1 MKSLTPRQKVTISRS
16 NVISSVIISVYEA
29 DGMNASYPEPSSS
42 RSYYR
47 EAEILV
53 EVPTR
58 QDVHKLAK
66 DIVKLIDSKGIQII
80 ASDVN

>member
-1 MKSLTPRQKVTISRS
+1 MKNLTPKQKTTISRS
-16 NVISSVIISVYEA
+16 NVISSVIISVFEA
-29 DGMNASYPEPSSS
+29 DPEPSNS

-66 DIVKLIDSKGIQII
+66 DIVKLIDSKDIQII

>member
-1 MKSLTPRQKVTISRS
+1 MIKNLRPRQKTTISRS
-16 NVISSVIISVYEA
+16 NVVANVIISVFES
-29 DGMNASYPEPSSS
+29 DPEPSNS
-42 RSYYR
+42 RSYSR
-47 EAEILV
+47 EAEILI

-66 DIVKLIDSKGIQII
+66 EIVKLMDSKGIQII

>member
-1 MKSLTPRQKVTISRS
+1 MKNLRPRQKTTIYRS
-16 NVISSVIISVYEA
+16 KVISSVIISVFEA
-29 DGMNASYPEPSSS
+29 DPEPSNS

-66 DIVKLIDSKGIQII
+66 EIVKLMDSKGIQII

>member
-1 MKSLTPRQKVTISRS
+1 MIKNLRPRQKTTISRS
-16 NVISSVIISVYEA
+16 NVVANVIISVFES
-29 DGMNASYPEPSSS
+29 DPEPSHS
-42 RSYYR
+42 RSYSR

-66 DIVKLIDSKGIQII
+66 DIVKMLNNNGIQII

>member
-1 MKSLTPRQKVTISRS
+1 MISRS
-16 NVISSVIISVYEA
+16 NVIASVIISVFEVFES
-29 DGMNASYPEPSSS
+29 DTDS

-47 EAEILV
+47 DAEILV

-66 DIVKLIDSKGIQII
+66 DIVKLIDSKDIQII

>member
-1 MKSLTPRQKVTISRS
+1 MKKNLTPRQKTTISRS
-16 NVISSVIISVYEA
+16 NVVANVIISVFES
-29 DGMNASYPEPSSS
+29 DPEPSNS
-42 RSYYR
+42 RSYSR

-66 DIVKLIDSKGIQII
+66 EIVKMMDSKGIQII

>member
-1 MKSLTPRQKVTISRS
+1 VKKNLTPRQKTTISRS
-16 NVISSVIISVYEA
+16 NVVANVIISVFES
-29 DGMNASYPEPSSS
+29 DPEPSNS
-42 RSYYR
+42 RSYSR
-47 EAEILV
+47 EAEILI

>member
-1 MKSLTPRQKVTISRS
+1 MKNLAPRQKTTISRS
-16 NVISSVIISVYEA
+16 NVVANVIISVFES
-29 DGMNASYPEPSSS
+29 DPEPSNS
-42 RSYYR
+42 RSYSR

-66 DIVKLIDSKGIQII
+66 EIVKMMDSKGIQII

>member
-1 MKSLTPRQKVTISRS
+1 MKKNLTPRQKTTISRS
-16 NVISSVIISVYEA
+16 NVVANVIISVFES
-29 DGMNASYPEPSSS
+29 DPEPSNS
-42 RSYYR
+42 RSYSR
-47 EAEILV
+47 EAEILI